1 MTVNKGIFMDCT
13 LKTFNLKTYFLK
25 FKNTES
31 CLTKMAQSEQKVTS
45 KRPSSCVNSHKSS
58 HWEPM
63 INIVHSP
70 WFTETEFREKRTCFP
85 AQWKP
90 ALSSNSLLFLSFFLS
105 TPPPTHSRLLLAY
118 SHPQLPWVEREAD
131 KESSEADIPSLTAQK
146 ENNSNDHSL
155 ITSVEGLDR
164 VWVPRSINREH
175 ELFWMQDKHQI
186 SQQVLVYWD
195 IYTTGCGTFSR
206 TLSDVLH
213 YCFLNSSSTPKGTAD
228 YVPQV
233 SNVQGGKSYCCS
245 AQTAGSQ

>member
-186 SQQVLVYWD
+186 SQQVLVYWGGSVMCC
-195 IYTTGCGTFSR
+195 ITAFWIPLQHPKGRQIMFHKSVMYKVGKATA
-206 TLSDVLH
+206 VLH
-213 YCFLNSSSTPKGTAD
+213 KQLEVIKKCRIKICYL
-228 YVPQV
+228 
-233 SNVQGGKSYCCS
+233 
-245 AQTAGSQ
+245 